1 MMKASVE
8 KKHESGKGKSV
19 SCSED
24 KKSEAGR
31 NFDYLAEV
39 VPGRESWRIKV
50 RVLRMWKV
58 PSFLNPSESNSI
70 EMVLVDEKVS
80 KSNRCIISCSGKLS
94 NGFYFFVC

>member
-1 MMKASVE
+1 MIYFMMKASVE

-19 SCSED
+19 SCSDD

-58 PSFLNPSESNSI
+58 PAFLNPSESNSI

-80 KSNRCIISCSGKLS
+80 KSN
-94 NGFYFFVC
+94 